1 MTALRSPPK
10 PATRATGILPA
21 QALLRAV
28 EAGQIASRAP
38 IDDPQ
43 VQPASLDLRLGEV
56 AYRVRASFLPGPGAT
71 VEDKVDLYGQY
82 EIDLSGGAVLERGG
96 VYIVPLLESL
106 ALPEDLSA
114 IANPKSSTGRLD
126 IFTRLITN
134 NSAEFDTVRA
144 GYKGGLY
151 AEISPRTFSIKVRTG
166 TRLSQLRIRR
176 GTPRPSD
183 AALKRLHERDPL
195 VDRAP
200 DETTIAE
207 GKLGVSID
215 LTGDPDT
222 GLVGYRAK
230 RDAGVIDYDQPG
242 AYDPFEF
249 WEPIYTRKTKS
260 IVLNLDDFYI
270 LASKEAIS
278 VPPDHAAE
286 MVAYDTM
293 VGEFRVH
300 YAGFFDP
307 GFGHREFGG
316 EGSRAVLEVRPH
328 EVPFMVEDGQL
339 VGKLIYERMT
349 EIPDRLYGQDL
360 GSNYQAQGLRLS
372 KHFRQA

>member
-1 MTALRSPPK
+1 MTALPSPPR
-10 PATRATGILPA
+10 PASHATGILPA
-21 QALLRAV
+21 QALLHAH
-28 EAGQIASRAP
+28 EAGHIAADAP
-38 IDDPQ
+38 LTDQQ

-56 AYRVRASFLPGPGAT
+56 AHRVRASFLPGPAST
-71 VEDKVDLYGQY
+71 VDEKIAQYGQY
-82 EIDLSGGAVLERGG
+82 QINLTEGAVLERGG
-96 VYIVPLLESL
+96 VYIVPLLETL
-106 ALPEDLSA
+106 ALPDDMA
-114 IANPKSSTGRLD
+114 AMANPKSSTGRLD
-126 IFTRLITN
+126 IFTRLITDN
-134 NSAEFDTVRA
+134 AATFDGVRA
-144 GYKGGLY
+144 GYHGRLY
-151 AEISPRTFSIKVRTG
+151 AEISPRTFSIRVRTG
-166 TRLSQLRIRR
+166 TRLNQLRLRR
-176 GTPRPSD
+176 GSPRPSD
-183 AALKRLHERDPL
+183 AALRRLHERDPL

-200 DETTIAE
+200 DETNISE

-215 LTGDPDT
+215 LAGDPET

-230 RDAGVIDYDQPG
+230 RDAGVIDYDRPG

-249 WEPIYTRKTKS
+249 WEPIYTRKDKY

-270 LASKEAIS
+270 LASKEAVS

-286 MVAYDTM
+286 MIAYDTM

-339 VGKLIYERMT
+339 VGKLVYERLT

-360 GSNYQAQGLRLS
+360 NSNYQAQGLRLS
-372 KHFRQA
+372 KHFRQD